1 MTEDID
7 RNPQVWERLFP
18 SPERRRLAEGFVK
31 KVSMLQGIEK
41 VAVME
46 VGSGLERQQRLFVFS
61 KGSLGIPD
69 PDELDDVQRVFLE
82 VCPDEATQKLL
93 GYTPV
98 ITESLFQ
105 EDREGF
111 PDIRD
116 KEVTVLWSKPE
127 RQTVGTVSS
136 L

>member
-1 MTEDID
+1 MVEDIN
-7 RNPQVWERLFP
+7 RNPEVWERLFP
-18 SPERRRLAEGFVK
+18 KSERRQLAEGFVE
-31 KVSMLQGIEK
+31 KVSLLQGIEK

-69 PDELDDVQRVFLE
+69 PDELDDVQKVFLE
-82 VCPDEATQKLL
+82 VCPDKATQKLL

-105 EDREGF
+105 EDREGSH
-111 PDIRD
+111 DIRD
-116 KEVTVLWSKPE
+116 KEVTVLWSKPQE
-127 RQTVGTVSS
+127 QAVGAGSS